1 MVAITATN
9 SATPSL
15 QASLNQSRLEQA
27 RRDADQAE
35 ANAQQLR
42 KRADEAEQD
51 SEKNQQNVRE
61 LAARGRQL
69 DSTYTTDLRARRTS
83 IPLPTDASQ
92 SVTPD
97 SRFISVAQPGKTNSL
112 GLPVLNLQNKAI
124 GQNIDTTA

>member
-1 MVAITATN
+1 MVAIAATN

-15 QASLNQSRLEQA
+15 QAALNQSRLEQA

-61 LAARGRQL
+61 LTARGRQL
-69 DSTYTTDLRARRTS
+69 DSTYTTALRAGRTA
-83 IPLPTDASQ
+83 IPVPADASQ
-92 SVTPD
+92 SVAPG
-97 SRFISVAQPGKTNSL
+97 SRFINVAQPVKTNAL
-112 GLPVLNLQNKAI
+112 GLPVLSSQNKAI
-124 GQNIDTTA
+124 GRNIDTTA